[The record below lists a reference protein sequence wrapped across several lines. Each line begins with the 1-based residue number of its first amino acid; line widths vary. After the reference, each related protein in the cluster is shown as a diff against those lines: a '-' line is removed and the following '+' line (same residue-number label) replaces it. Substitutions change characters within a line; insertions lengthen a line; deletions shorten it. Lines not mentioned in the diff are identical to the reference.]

1 MDNPKPEAFAPMTKA
16 ELANWTKARLVRIV
30 AEEFAL
36 VRQRLTV
43 LEQKGA
49 RDV

>member
-1 MDNPKPEAFAPMTKA
+1 MDNSKPEAFAPMTKA
-16 ELANWTKARLVRIV
+16 ELLDWTKARLVRIV
-30 AEEFAL
+30 SDEFAL

-43 LEQKGA
+43 LEG